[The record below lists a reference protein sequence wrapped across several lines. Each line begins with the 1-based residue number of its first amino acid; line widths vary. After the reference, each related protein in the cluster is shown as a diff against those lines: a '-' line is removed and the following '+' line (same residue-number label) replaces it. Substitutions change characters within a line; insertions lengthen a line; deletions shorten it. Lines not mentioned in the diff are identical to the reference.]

1 MLSAESKQQLLRRF
15 PDVKLSYDR
24 SLHKKVSADM
34 YFIIPKGPKAF
45 LWITHL
51 HHKNVALILTLG
63 NRGSIRKIDRVVLA
77 FNDRLSHGTLLYGT
91 IFTHEG
97 RNCFCFEDLHQLEGR
112 CTEKLSLADKL
123 TLLNTF
129 FQFTKESRHSQ
140 TTIGVPVIEKS
151 YKDAVQKISV
161 LPYKVYGIHA
171 CTLRGRDGPIGT
183 YIVKATPPQPR
194 AIFRVRATTEADI
207 YELFCRSGSTE
218 CLYGMAMIP
227 TYKKSVE
234 MNGRFRTIKENIN
247 LDLLEESD
255 DEEEFENVSPD
266 KFVNLEKTVI
276 MECIY
281 MRKFRK
287 WYPDIVIT
295 EMRTL
300 SDKRD
305 IMSLEKK

>member
-1 MLSAESKQQLLRRF
+1 MLSSESKQQLLRRF

-24 SLHKKVSADM
+24 FLHKKVSADM

-51 HHKNVALILTLG
+51 HHKNVALILMLG
-63 NRGSIRKIDRVVLA
+63 KRGAIRQIDRVILG

-91 IFTHEG
+91 VFSHEG
-97 RNCFCFEDLHQLEGR
+97 RSCFCFEDLHQLEGR
-112 CTEKLSLADKL
+112 CTEELPLEDKL
-123 TLLNTF
+123 LLMNTF
-129 FQFTKESRHSQ
+129 FQLTKGSRHSQ

-151 YKDAVQKISV
+151 YMDAVQKISD
-161 LPYKVYGIHA
+161 LPYTVYGIQA

-183 YIVKATPPQPR
+183 YIIKAPQR
-194 AIFRVRATTEADI
+194 CKALFRVRATPEADI

-234 MNGRFRTIKENIN
+234 MNGHFRTIKENIN

-255 DEEEFENVSPD
+255 DEEEFENVSPN

-281 MRKFRK
+281 MPKFRK
-287 WYPDIVIT
+287 WCPDIVIT